1 MEVTKGKISLRQ
13 GILLLILALG
23 APSLRVM
30 PNYLALNSREAG
42 WLAPVVAIVPGL
54 FLVFVLNKLF
64 SKTKC
69 ESLYDVYDRIFG
81 RVINKFICIIYIAWI
96 MVLTALYLRMYGERV
111 IGEILFEANLPFVLL
126 VMSIFVLFIVNDK
139 IDAFGRLGEIL
150 VWVLISLFMAV
161 FLFVLP
167 QIKLEN
173 IYPVTYYDIV
183 PILKG
188 SIPILAISSYITLV
202 MFIGDRISYK
212 KELKKLGTQMMIFYS
227 VLLILLFLVTVG
239 LFGANLIEQFVFPYY
254 STLKNIR
261 IMESIERLE
270 SLFISVWISSDFVIV
285 TLFFIVMLTLIKRLF
300 NMRCYKKVSPL
311 AMIVIFFIAL
321 NLGNNI
327 FEIENGI
334 RAFSLPMNIALFW
347 VMPIFAWIVGKVR
360 RIV

>member
-30 PNYLALNSREAG
+30 PNYLALNSRQAG
-42 WLAPVVAIVPGL
+42 WVAPVIAVIPGL
-54 FLVFVLNKLF
+54 LLVIILHKLF
-64 SKTKC
+64 LRTRA
-69 ESLYDVYDRIFG
+69 ESLYDIYDKIFG
-81 RVINKFICIIYIAWI
+81 KVLNKFICIVYIGWI
-96 MVLTALYLRMYGERV
+96 TVLTALYLRMYGERV
-111 IGEILFEANLPFVLL
+111 IGEILFEANLPFVLV
-126 VMSIFVLFIVNDK
+126 VMAVFVLFIVNDK

-150 VWVLISLFMAV
+150 VWVLISLFIAV

-167 QIKLEN
+167 QVKITN

-188 SIPILAISSYITLV
+188 AVPILALSSYITLV
-202 MFIGDRISYK
+202 MFLGDRISYK
-212 KELKKLGTQMMIFYS
+212 KDLKKLGTQMMLFYS
-227 VLLILLFLVTVG
+227 FLLILLFLVTVG

-285 TLFFIVMLTLIKRLF
+285 TLFFIVVLTLIKRLF
-300 NMRCYKKVSPL
+300 NMKSYKKVSPWAIL
-311 AMIVIFFIAL
+311 IIFVIAL

-334 RAFSLPMNIALFW
+334 RAFSVPMNIILFW
-347 VMPIFAWIVGKVR
+347 GIPILAWCVGKLR
-360 RIV
+360 GII

>member
-30 PNYLALNSREAG
+30 PNYLALNSRQAG
-42 WLAPVVAIVPGL
+42 WLAPVVAVVPGIL
-54 FLVFVLNKLF
+54 LVLVLHKLF
-64 SKTKC
+64 SKTGC
-69 ESLYDVYDRIFG
+69 GSLYDVYDRVFG
-81 RVINKFICIIYIAWI
+81 RVLNKFISVVYIGWI
-96 MVLTALYLRMYGERV
+96 AVLTALYLRMYGERV
-111 IGEILFEANLPFVLL
+111 IGEILFEANLPFVLF
-126 VMSIFVLFIVNDK
+126 VMAIFVLFIVNDK

-150 VWVLISLFMAV
+150 VWVLISLFIAV

-167 QIKLEN
+167 QVKISN
-173 IYPVTYYDIV
+173 IYPVTYYDVV

-188 SIPILAISSYITLV
+188 VIPILAISSYITLV
-202 MFIGDRISYK
+202 MFLGDRISHK
-212 KELKKLGTQMMIFYS
+212 KELKKLGTQMVLFYS
-227 VLLILLFLVTVG
+227 FLLILLFLVTVG

-285 TLFFIVMLTLIKRLF
+285 TLFFIVVLTLIKRLF
-300 NMRCYKKVSPL
+300 NMKSYKKVSPWAIL
-311 AMIVIFFIAL
+311 VVFFIAL

-347 VMPIFAWIVGKVR
+347 IMPILAWVVGKVR

>member
-13 GILLLILALG
+13 AILLLILALG

-30 PNYLALNSREAG
+30 PNYLALNSGEAG
-42 WLAPVVAIVPGL
+42 WLAPIVAVVPGIFLVLVLYKL
-54 FLVFVLNKLF
+54 FL
-64 SKTKC
+64 KTGC
-69 ESLYDVYDRIFG
+69 ESLYDIYDRIYG
-81 RVINKFICIIYIAWI
+81 KILNKFISVVYVGWI
-96 MVLTALYLRMYGERV
+96 TVLTALYLRMYGERV
-111 IGEILFEANLPFVLL
+111 TGEILFEANLPFVLF
-126 VMSIFVLFIVNDK
+126 VMAVFVLFIVNDK

-150 VWVLISLFMAV
+150 VWVLISLFLAV

-167 QIKLEN
+167 QVKLEN
-173 IYPVTYYDIV
+173 IYPVTHYDVI

-188 SIPILAISSYITLV
+188 AIPILAISSYITLV

-212 KELKKLGTQMMIFYS
+212 KELKRLGTQMILFYS
-227 VLLILLFLVTVG
+227 FLLILLFLVTVG
-239 LFGANLIEQFVFPYY
+239 LFGANLVEQFIFPYY

-270 SLFISVWISSDFVIV
+270 SLFISIWISSDFVIV
-285 TLFFIVMLTLIKRLF
+285 ALFFIVMLTLIKKVF
-300 NMRCYKKVSPL
+300 NMKSYKKVSPF
-311 AMIVIFFIAL
+311 VIAAVFFIAL

-334 RAFSLPMNIALFW
+334 RVFSVPMNIALFW
-347 VMPIFAWIVGKVR
+347 GMPILTWGIGKVR